1 MPVPSSGR
9 TPRIRRV
16 CTAGGGAN
24 RSTLRLQPETI
35 SSRISH
41 ALADFRQGEWKLC
54 LTCGLKV
61 PTLSWKFRRSGRVVS
76 DKGTHGDGSNK
87 GYHANRAFHGQND
100 TIPVGRP
107 VYPFGASAGAG
118 RAPGRCNRAPQREP
132 LKWPAGDS
140 VHGLPVFPRVSGLR
154 DYHRSCHPGADPASL
169 IAHRRHERIHVRQY
183 ERWGVLF
190 IPLYC
195 ASSLLQFFRG
205 RDPYLENR
213 FEREACSCGS
223 CPGKVSESPV
233 PGTGKR
239 LRCFHFNHVRP
250 RIPG

>member
-1 MPVPSSGR
+1 MGRIKDIMRIVRFTAKMIRYLWAGPYTLLGLLLVPAALLGGATVRPSGG
-9 TPRIRRV
+9 TLEV
-16 CTAGGGAN
+16 AGG
-24 RSTLRLQPETI
+24 R
-35 SSRISH
+35 
-41 ALADFRQGEWKLC
+41 
-54 LTCGLKV
+54 
-61 PTLSWKFRRSGRVVS
+61 
-76 DKGTHGDGSNK
+76 
-87 GYHANRAFHGQND
+87 
-100 TIPVGRP
+100 
-107 VYPFGASAGAG
+107 FGAWIT
-118 RAPGRCNRAPQREP
+118 R
-132 LKWPAGDS
+132 
-140 VHGLPVFPRVSGLR
+140 LPPCFRFCAITIGHVIL
-154 DYHRSCHPGADPASL
+154 GADPASL

-223 CPGKVSESPV
+223 CPGKVYESPV